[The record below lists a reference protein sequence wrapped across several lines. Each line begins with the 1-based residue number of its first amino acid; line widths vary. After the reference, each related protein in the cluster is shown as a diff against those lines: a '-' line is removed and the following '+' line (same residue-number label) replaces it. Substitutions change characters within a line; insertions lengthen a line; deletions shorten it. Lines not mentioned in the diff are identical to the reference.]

1 MLGATPAGDLRFTI
15 GSVRNVG
22 DGTLA
27 TDMRADA
34 VGVIA
39 FVADDDGTILEPV
52 EQGLGA
58 SGVMHFSRRD

>member
-1 MLGATPAGDLRFTI
+1 
-15 GSVRNVG
+15 
-22 DGTLA
+22 
-27 TDMRADA
+27 MRADA

-52 EQGLGA
+52 EQDLGA